1 MGNRILVAS
10 VVTGLGVLLAVTV
23 KFLLPPCYAML
34 TLVSGAMVP
43 MKCHWSSQM
52 IAGMGVLIA
61 CEGILLGLMKPVATR
76 LALSIVVILTA
87 ELAMAIPTVLIGVC
101 DAAVM
106 PCRTGMLPATLV
118 IGVLLV
124 MAGIGNTLYLW
135 RKNASGFAVQS

>member
-23 KFLLPPCYAML
+23 KFLLPPCHAML

-52 IAGMGVLIA
+52 IAGLGVLIA
-61 CEGILLGLMKPVATR
+61 CEGILLGVMRAVAAR
-76 LALSIVVILTA
+76 QALGIVVMLTA
-87 ELAMAIPTVLIGVC
+87 MLAMAVPTVLIGVC
-101 DAAVM
+101 DPDVM
-106 PCRTGMLPATLV
+106 PCRMGMLPATLV

-124 MAGIGNTLYLW
+124 LAGIGNTVYLW
-135 RKNASGFAVQS
+135 RKNTSGFTVRS